1 MKNLVVLF
9 VLAFTLSMCGQKEEK
24 SKKATPPKAVK
35 DAFAKKYPT
44 VKKVKWEKEGV
55 NYEGN
60 FDYNKVESS
69 VVVNPK
75 GNILE
80 TESEI
85 EVSTLS
91 KKITDYVAK
100 NYPNQKI
107 KEAAMIVDSKN
118 KTMYEAEV
126 NGLDLLF
133 DENGNFIKASKD

>member
-24 SKKATPPKAVK
+24 SKKATPPSAVK

>member
-1 MKNLVVLF
+1 MKNLLVLF
-9 VLAFTLSMCGQKEEK
+9 VLVFTVSMCGQKEEK
-24 SKKATPPKAVK
+24 SKSATPPTAVK
-35 DAFAKKYPT
+35 DAFAKKYPN
-44 VKKVKWEKEGV
+44 VKKVKWEKESS
-55 NYEGN
+55 NYEGG
-60 FDYNKVESS
+60 FDYNKVETS
-69 VVVNPK
+69 VVVDAK

-91 KKITDYVAK
+91 KTIKDYVSK

-126 NGLDLLF
+126 KGQDLLF